1 MANKYT
7 SFLLIQFSY
16 KVYTHIYPQTVDN
29 FYPKGLNMKIMRK
42 IMITHRIPQDLGITR
57 KFVDKYIFCGIIYL
71 LLYQNTDKGTSYPQQ
86 IAVKINGLGQFYI
99 DI

>member
-1 MANKYT
+1 MSKYENYEKNYDNSQNST
-7 SFLLIQFSY
+7 
-16 KVYTHIYPQTVDN
+16 VYTQY
-29 FYPKGLNMKIMRK
+29 Y
-42 IMITHRIPQDLGITR
+42 PQDLGITR